1 MKNILNSITIGDPEG
16 VGLELIFKI
25 WIKNKNSTGLFFLIG
40 DINYINKKI
49 KKYNFKIKTKKINYK
64 SICW

>member
-40 DINYINKKI
+40 DINYINRKI
-49 KKYNFKIKTKKINYK
+49 TKLYY
-64 SICW
+64 